1 MHGPVSRTCTVENSF
16 GSVDVVGAMAL
27 TTIFGS
33 SLVKKNDPVILRR
46 HAALQN
52 AKNGVMLESVH
63 HPVINPITVQLE
75 VTAVGKSFYY
85 TSYQNSKKKIIGNP
99 KAGVPTVTR
108 LMLSLKLADPESG
121 EYNGMWGTVWNP
133 EDFEIITGHSFE
145 SCLEAETSEG
155 TVTGSDLV
163 GSSIGK
169 NIIATITTYLD
180 TYNSDGAAEPKY
192 KFKIQ

>member
-1 MHGPVSRTCTVENSF
+1 MKHPEVTAIENLDSRLLYKYIKTAHPN
-16 GSVDVVGAMAL
+16 
-27 TTIFGS
+27 
-33 SLVKKNDPVILRR
+33 NLRR

-163 GSSIGK
+163 GRSIGK

-192 KFKIQ
+192 KFKIEEVSRI